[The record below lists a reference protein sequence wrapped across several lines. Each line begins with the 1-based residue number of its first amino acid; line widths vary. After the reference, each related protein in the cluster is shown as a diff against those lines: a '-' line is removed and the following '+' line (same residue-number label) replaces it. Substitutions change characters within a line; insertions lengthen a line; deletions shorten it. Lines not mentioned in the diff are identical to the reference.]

1 MNRLEGS
8 IIDCSEQFVQQGLE
22 AKDVHGKVCDAVGGV
37 VHVTGMDHG

>member
-8 IIDCSEQFVQQGLE
+8 IIDCSEQSVQQGLE
-22 AKDVHGKVCDAVGGV
+22 TKDVHGKIGDAVGGV